1 MRAVDGLFCKAGAES
16 VYAVGL
22 ADGRGIAVK
31 IEDGNPRARA
41 VVMAA
46 VLQRLG
52 LEHEEIDKQ
61 TQLPLYGGGIEVGSV
76 RPSALLA

>member
-1 MRAVDGLFCKAGAES
+1 

-31 IEDGNPRARA
+31 IEDGSPRARA

-46 VLQRLG
+46 TLKMLG
-52 LEHEEIDKQ
+52 LDHEVLDKQ
-61 TQLPLYGGGIEVGSV
+61 SHAPLLGGGVPVGSV
-76 RPSALLA
+76 RPHPLIFS